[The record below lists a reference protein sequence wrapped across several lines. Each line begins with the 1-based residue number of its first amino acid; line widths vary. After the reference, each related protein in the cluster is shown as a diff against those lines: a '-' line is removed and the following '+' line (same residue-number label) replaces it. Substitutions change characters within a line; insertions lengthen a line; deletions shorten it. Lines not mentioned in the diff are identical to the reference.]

1 MYNFKTHIFIITLL
15 LVEAFVYAQNPVYE
29 NMSDVSALPDVEFY
43 DITEDNQNYIWLA
56 ANKGLYRYN
65 GKNYKHFS
73 HPKQRGNSVF
83 QLKFDTENQLWCN
96 NVYGQLFY
104 VENDSLN
111 LFYDANKLVKGQ
123 LANFEILEN
132 SIRLFTVIGI
142 FDIDKSTKQV
152 TEVFKGMCIT
162 NAKDNSSNYTFIINH
177 EGDLERHR
185 LYKFDSNSNIKILEI
200 TSSNRIQSPKIF
212 AFKTLFFLRTK
223 VLMKMSFIK

>member
-1 MYNFKTHIFIITLL
+1 MYNLKTHIFIIILL

-43 DITEDNQNYIWLA
+43 DIREDDEHYIWLA
-56 ANKGLYRYN
+56 ADKGLFRYN
-65 GKNYKHFS
+65 GKSYQRFS
-73 HPKQRGNSVF
+73 HPNQKSNSVF
-83 QLKFDTENQLWCN
+83 QLKFDTENRLWCN
-96 NVYGQLFY
+96 NIFGQLFY
-104 VENDSLN
+104 VENDRLN

-142 FDIDKSTKQV
+142 FDIDKKTKQV

-162 NAKDNSSNYTFIINH
+162 NAKDNSSNYTFIINL

-185 LYKFDSNSNIKILEI
+185 LYKFESNTKIKILEI
-200 TSSNRIQSPKIF
+200 TSSNRIQSPRIF
-212 AFKTLFFLRTK
+212 AFKNTVFLRTK
-223 VLMKMSFIK
+223 VLLVM